1 MSVKSYNLAVTK
13 AERVTSKQ
21 TTMRTEKYETL
32 FGEYKDRLYRF
43 ALRIVKDDLLAEDVV
58 QEVHVK
64 CWQNK
69 DTVEAMS
76 NPGAW
81 MMRVTKNLCIDKIR
95 AQRSTTDLD
104 AVAYSVKAHDPVP
117 DKITEMGDLMNVLR
131 ATLEDLPPKQKLVFH
146 LREIE
151 GMQYKEISDVL
162 SITVDEVKIN
172 LFRARQKVKEKLIKV
187 ESYGLSKIHSGTA

>member
-1 MSVKSYNLAVTK
+1 
-13 AERVTSKQ
+13 
-21 TTMRTEKYETL
+21 MRTEKYETL
-32 FGEYKDRLYRF
+32 FTEHKDRLYRF
-43 ALRIVKDDLLAEDVV
+43 ALRIVRDGLLAEDVV

-69 DTVEAMS
+69 DSVEAMA

-104 AVAYSVKAHDPVP
+104 VVAYSVQSLDPVP
-117 DKITEMGDLMNVLR
+117 DKAAEMGDLMEVLR
-131 ATLEDLPPKQKLVFH
+131 ETVQSLPPKQKLVFH

-151 GMQYKEISDVL
+151 GMQYKEISDIL
-162 SITVDEVKIN
+162 NITVDEVKIN
-172 LFRARQKVKEKLIKV
+172 LFRARQKVKDKLKKI
-187 ESYGLSKIHSGTA
+187 ESYGLSKIHSGSA

>member
-1 MSVKSYNLAVTK
+1 
-13 AERVTSKQ
+13 
-21 TTMRTEKYETL
+21 MRTEKYDAL
-32 FGEYKDRLYRF
+32 FGEFKNKLYRF

-69 DTVEAMS
+69 DALESME

-95 AQRSTTDLD
+95 AQRTTTDLD
-104 AVAYSVKAHDPVP
+104 SVSYSVQAHDPIP
-117 DKITEMGDLMNVLR
+117 DNAAETSDLMQVLR
-131 ATLEDLPPKQKLVFH
+131 MTMETLPPKQKLVFH

-151 GMQYKEISDVL
+151 GMQYKEISEIL
-162 SITVDEVKIN
+162 NITTDEVKIN
-172 LFRARQKVKEKLIKV
+172 LFRARQKIKEKLISI
-187 ESYGLSKIHSGTA
+187 ESYGLAKIHSGTA

>member
-1 MSVKSYNLAVTK
+1 
-13 AERVTSKQ
+13 
-21 TTMRTEKYETL
+21 MRTEKYDSL
-32 FGEYKDRLYRF
+32 FGEHRNKLYRF

-58 QEVHVK
+58 QEVHLK

-69 DTVEAMS
+69 ESLEGME

-95 AQRSTTDLD
+95 AQKSTTDLD
-104 AVAYSVKAHDPVP
+104 AVSFNVQAHDPEP
-117 DKITEMGDLMNVLR
+117 DQAAETGDLMKVLLR
-131 ATLEDLPPKQKLVFH
+131 TMDTLPAKQKMVFH

-151 GMQYKEISDVL
+151 GMQYKEISEIL
-162 SITVDEVKIN
+162 NITQDEVKIN
-172 LFRARQKVKEKLIKV
+172 LFRARQKIKEKLISI

>member
-1 MSVKSYNLAVTK
+1 MQA
-13 AERVTSKQ
+13 
-21 TTMRTEKYETL
+21 EKYEVL
-32 FGEYKDRLYRF
+32 FGESKNRLYRF

-69 DTVEAMS
+69 DALETMG

-95 AQRSTTDLD
+95 AKRVTTDLD
-104 AVAYSVKAHDPVP
+104 AVSYSVQSYDPDP
-117 DKITEMGDLMNVLR
+117 DRAAEVSDLMQVLR
-131 ATLEDLPPKQKLVFH
+131 EMLDTLPPKQKMVFH

-151 GMQYKEISDVL
+151 GMQYKEISEILD
-162 SITVDEVKIN
+162 ITVDEVKIN
-172 LFRARQKVKEKLIKV
+172 LFRARQKIKDKLTSIDN
-187 ESYGLSKIHSGTA
+187 YGLSKIHSGTA